1 MKRVTGSLAIIL
13 IAASALLLACAG
25 ATSESAPA
33 QPAPQIREQSA
44 SFGLDR
50 PLPARAM
57 AEMESMAQEVMQ
69 EDASG
74 YNMETAAMATP
85 PPAPM
90 SEMAAMEPAAKR
102 SAGGDGSGNGSGRQS
117 PQTVQRKVI
126 SIATVS
132 LEVESVETAVGQVR
146 DIAGRL
152 GGFVEQLSSSGG
164 SESPFAELT
173 VRVPQP
179 QFEPALTRI
188 EALGEVQS
196 RELGSEDVTEQF
208 IDLSA
213 RLRTSRREEQS
224 LLALLERSSSVTEI
238 LTVERELT
246 RVRSDIERAQG
257 QLTFLERQ
265 VDLATIRVVL
275 FPPGTLPT
283 NPPVASYT
291 MDVSNVSDRV
301 ARLKNFVA
309 GLGGELDEVHLL
321 TFSDGEQADITFRV
335 FAQDF
340 DRTAEF
346 IEGQGRT
353 RYRELREG
361 INLPG
366 EETPRAKRPEAQIV
380 VSYVDQDFNFQPW
393 LLVSIVVVVAALA
406 GGTAFLMRLA
416 YRRGRMRGSFI

>member
-33 QPAPQIREQSA
+33 QPAPQGREQSI

-74 YNMETAAMATP
+74 YNMDTAAMATP

-90 SEMAAMEPAAKR
+90 SEMAAVEPAAKR
-102 SAGGDGSGNGSGRQS
+102 SVGGDGIGNSRQS

-366 EETPRAKRPEAQIV
+366 EETPRPKRPEAQIV

-393 LLVSIVVVVAALA
+393 LLVSIIVVVAALA

>member
-13 IAASALLLACAG
+13 LAASALLLACAG

-33 QPAPQIREQSA
+33 PQGREQSA

-69 EDASG
+69 EDTSG
-74 YNMETAAMATP
+74 YNMDTAAMATP

-102 SAGGDGSGNGSGRQS
+102 SAGGDGNGSSRQS
-117 PQTVQRKVI
+117 QQTVQRKVI

-301 ARLKNFVA
+301 ARLKNFIA

-393 LLVSIVVVVAALA
+393 LLVSIIVVVAALA
-406 GGTAFLMRLA
+406 GGTAFLMRLS

>member
-33 QPAPQIREQSA
+33 APAPLIGEQSA

-74 YNMETAAMATP
+74 YDMETAAMATP

-90 SEMAAMEPAAKR
+90 SEMAAMEPAAQR
-102 SAGGDGSGNGSGRQS
+102 SAGGDGIGNGNSRQS

-301 ARLKNFVA
+301 ARLKNFIA

-366 EETPRAKRPEAQIV
+366 EETPRPKRPEAQIV